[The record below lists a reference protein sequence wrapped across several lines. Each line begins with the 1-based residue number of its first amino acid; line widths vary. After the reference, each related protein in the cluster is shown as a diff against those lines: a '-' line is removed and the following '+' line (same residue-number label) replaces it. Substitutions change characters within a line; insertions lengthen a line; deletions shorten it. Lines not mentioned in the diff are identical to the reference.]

1 MDISD
6 SMNLIITEEKEI
18 IVIKIYV
25 VLSFTIGNKLVLE

>member
-1 MDISD
+1 MDIPD